1 MQDARCKEQDARCKM
16 LGKYAPN
23 GITHNSTAPLKALKQ
38 DLKQGNEVQL
48 RQSALNEAYSAMHT
62 KCNNSCGDATA
73 AAVPVKNTR
82 QTQNHTHQSLLIRI
96 DGAGNLRDTSCK
108 GCFNHTTTAKVD
120 DGLAQVQQLL
130 QRREGRRVSN
140 ECWVCVAHSWH
151 PHVKEER
158 HAPVCMHAN
167 TCWSELFP
175 SMSRVVSV

>member
-1 MQDARCKEQDARCKM
+1 M

-48 RQSALNEAYSAMHT
+48 RQLALNEAYSAMHT

-73 AAVPVKNTR
+73 AAR

-151 PHVKEER
+151 PLSKKNGMHPSACMQT
-158 HAPVCMHAN
+158 HAGQNCFQA
-167 TCWSELFP
+167 CQEL
-175 SMSRVVSV
+175 